1 MMLYCLF
8 VISNLAEQ
16 LTIDCLFVEI
26 FMHKVL
32 GIVDSSCSFDFFES
46 ELNYLELFHLL
57 LNFISEHFVDK
68 DMCQE
73 NFTPILLIEVFV
85 LDGPFCNLI

>member
-1 MMLYCLF
+1 MMLDCLF

-16 LTIDCLFVEI
+16 LTVDRLFVEI

-32 GIVDSSCSFDFFES
+32 GIVDSSCCLDFFES

-57 LNFISEHFVDK
+57 LNFISEHLVDK